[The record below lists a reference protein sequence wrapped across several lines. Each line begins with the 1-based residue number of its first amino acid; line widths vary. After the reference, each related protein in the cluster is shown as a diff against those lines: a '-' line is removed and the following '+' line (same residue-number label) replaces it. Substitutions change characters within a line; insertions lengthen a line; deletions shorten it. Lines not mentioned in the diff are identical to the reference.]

1 MDYLRINLSEL
12 RLKHATK
19 KYLSWLKDPIT
30 STYTEFRFQ
39 KHSLKTI
46 KRYIKNNLE
55 SKNDYLY
62 GIFIRDSKNKESIHV
77 GNIKLGEINRTHKF
91 ANISYLVGDKEYL
104 NKGIGY
110 NAIRMIL
117 IIAKKRFKL
126 KKIYAGSYSN
136 NIFSKKVLKK
146 NGFFHEAT
154 FKEKFKFNKKYI
166 DHYIF
171 SKKLS

>member
-1 MDYLRINLSEL
+1 MKIILSEL
-12 RLKHATK
+12 KLKHATK
-19 KYLSWLKDPIT
+19 KYLSWLKDPTT

-39 KHSLKTI
+39 KHSLRTI
-46 KRYIKNNLE
+46 RRYIKDNLE
-55 SKNDYLY
+55 SKNNYLY

-77 GNIKLGEINRTHKF
+77 GNIKLGEINRTHGF

-146 NGFFHEAT
+146 NGFFHEAI

-166 DHYIF
+166 EYIF
-171 SKKLS
+171 F